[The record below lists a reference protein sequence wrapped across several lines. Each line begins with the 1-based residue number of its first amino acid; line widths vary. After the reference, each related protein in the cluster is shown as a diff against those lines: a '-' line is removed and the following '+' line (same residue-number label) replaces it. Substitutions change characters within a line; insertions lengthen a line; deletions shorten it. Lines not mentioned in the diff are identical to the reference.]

1 MIFARLVFVSELAD
15 KVEAS
20 SISKIREKLKTI
32 LTRLFEKLKCTYN
45 TFAKI
50 LYLSI
55 LFVITDAMSYLRKYY
70 SDDSFDN
77 KFVDNN
83 LKQFWD
89 EEEKPHLT
97 PLRKWELNQQYQ
109 YPINVKLSR
118 HEIYII
124 AYYALP
130 TLIALTF
137 VFAVIFVDAK
147 FAEVAL

>member
-1 MIFARLVFVSELAD
+1 MAE

-32 LTRLFEKLKCTYN
+32 LTQLFENLKCTYN

-55 LFVITDAMSYLRKYY
+55 LFVITDAMAYLRKYY

-77 KFVDNN
+77 KFVDDN
-83 LKQFWD
+83 LKRFWD

-97 PLRKWELNQQYQ
+97 PLRKWELNQNYQ
-109 YPINVKLSR
+109 YPISVKLSK

-130 TLIALTF
+130 TLLAFTF
-137 VFAVIFVDAK
+137 AYAVIFVDAK
-147 FAEVAL
+147 FAEVKL

>member
-1 MIFARLVFVSELAD
+1 MLQLVFVSELAD

-20 SISKIREKLKTI
+20 SISKIRENLKTI
-32 LTRLFEKLKCTYN
+32 LTRLFENLKCTYN

-83 LKQFWD
+83 LKRFWD

-147 FAEVAL
+147 FAEVKL